1 MEKVKYTDFV
11 KQVASDSGYPQKH
24 ISAIL
29 KSASKCCA
37 KNLIDG
43 MASAVMLG
51 VTIYPGIYP
60 PVDRKDK
67 NGNVVHCDAVIYP
80 RARFG
85 PYFKNQL
92 LNS

>member
-24 ISAIL
+24 IDAIL

-43 MASAVMLG
+43 MSTAVMLG
-51 VTIYPGIYP
+51 VAIYPSIFP
-60 PVDRKDK
+60 ATDRKDK
-67 NGNVVHCDAVIYP
+67 NGNIVHYDAVIYP